1 MKPRSTTLTLPLP
14 VVCGLSPRNFV
25 DPKNPKYKG
34 ARNEVHGT
42 PQVYTPEDKV
52 VQTPNSDTPAP
63 QRDSINHK
71 RQSRV

>member
-1 MKPRSTTLTLPLP
+1 MKPRSTILTLPLP
-14 VVCGLSPRNFV
+14 AVCGLSPRNFV
-25 DPKNPKYKG
+25 DTTNPKYKR

-42 PQVYTPEDKV
+42 PRGYTPEDRA
-52 VQTPNSDTPAP
+52 VQTPNLDTPAP